1 MIAEDCTTI
10 IDCFKSFVSRLV
22 SRNCLI
28 QVVALASETFN
39 YTPIDKAKAKSVK
52 FATERFPDTLGKN
65 MKAGLPPKVREVV
78 VIVPFLIQ

>member
-1 MIAEDCTTI
+1 MNNT
-10 IDCFKSFVSRLV
+10 SPV
-22 SRNCLI
+22 

-65 MKAGLPPKVREVV
+65 MKAGLPPKVR
-78 VIVPFLIQ
+78 